1 MNRNFASI
9 LALVVLAGGLLLMI
23 NSVGWGSQAANNY
36 LLSQGGGMDSG
47 QFMIVLQESI
57 QTYTWV
63 GLVLSFLS
71 GFGFLR
77 TMENGSGTRP

>member
-1 MNRNFASI
+1 MNRKFSSI
-9 LALVVLAGGLLLMI
+9 LALVVLAGGLVLII

-36 LLSQGGGMDSG
+36 LLSQGGGMDAA

-57 QTYTWV
+57 QTYRWV
-63 GLVLSFLS
+63 GVVLSFLG

-77 TMENGSGTRP
+77 SLEIGSGKRP

>member
-47 QFMIVLQESI
+47 RFMIVLQESI
-57 QTYTWV
+57 QTYRWV
-63 GLVLSFLS
+63 GVVLSFLG

-77 TMENGSGTRP
+77 STENGSGARP

>member
-57 QTYTWV
+57 QTYRWV
-63 GLVLSFLS
+63 GMVLSFLS